1 MRGREPGTA
10 KGDMEFWTMLNGIMA
25 DLGEDYVA
33 VGASE
38 MARLAR
44 EACKVSHSK
53 PPSTTPSCAV
63 ASAQLDCSPTPGKA
77 WRNSSQV
84 ACEKLGCCWHE
95 GGVRPSGHTC
105 IHKETPA
112 PTCLKPKAS

>member
-1 MRGREPGTA
+1 
-10 KGDMEFWTMLNGIMA
+10 MLNGIMA

-44 EACKVSHSK
+44 EACKADGK
-53 PPSTTPSCAV
+53 PPAAKSCAV

-77 WRNSSQV
+77 WHNSSQA
-84 ACEKLGCCWHE
+84 ACEKLGCCWLA
-95 GGVRPSGHTC
+95 GGVRRCGHYC
-105 IHKETPA
+105 IRKEAPA
-112 PTCLKPKAS
+112 PTCLKPKAE

>member
-1 MRGREPGTA
+1 MFAIGLAG
-10 KGDMEFWTMLNGIMA
+10 L
-25 DLGEDYVA
+25 A

-44 EACKVSHSK
+44 EACKADGK
-53 PPSTTPSCAV
+53 PPTAKSCAV

-77 WRNSSQV
+77 WHNSSQA

-95 GGVRPSGHTC
+95 GGVRPSGHYC
-105 IHKETPA
+105 IRKEAPA
-112 PTCLKPKAS
+112 PTCLKPKTE

>member
-1 MRGREPGTA
+1 MCGREPGTA
-10 KGDMEFWTMLNGIMA
+10 KGPMEFWTMLNGIMA

-44 EACKVSHSK
+44 EACKADGK
-53 PPSTTPSCAV
+53 PPAAKSCAV

-77 WRNSSQV
+77 WHNSSQA
-84 ACEKLGCCWHE
+84 ACE
-95 GGVRPSGHTC
+95 GVPLADRVVFVNQECTF
-105 IHKETPA
+105 
-112 PTCLKPKAS
+112 